1 MLAESK
7 GSSTS
12 EVFYNSHLGSDFHQ
26 VYKNNM
32 DDKSFVGSSKVIDGI
47 LTNPNTAFFGTEL
60 YFDDTKEYQNCQVFR
75 INFSFFTTNDLNLS
89 KSDTKDLVS
98 QFGKFVNW
106 IHKGVALWNI
116 YEARII

>member
-60 YFDDTKEYQNCQVFR
+60 FYDDTEEYKNCQVF
-75 INFSFFTTNDLNLS
+75 
-89 KSDTKDLVS
+89 
-98 QFGKFVNW
+98 
-106 IHKGVALWNI
+106 
-116 YEARII
+116 